1 MCCRHGSVSTGRQ
14 QNKGWSGDRRTDTF
28 NYTDSGVIVNIEND
42 QEKIINV
49 PTAPVKEQPIW
60 MRQST
65 VKGADQE
72 DMIMVI
78 WAYFQSYTTLK
89 WHGYL

>member
-1 MCCRHGSVSTGRQ
+1 M
-14 QNKGWSGDRRTDTF
+14 
-28 NYTDSGVIVNIEND
+28 DSGVTVNIEND
-42 QEKIINV
+42 QERSITV

-65 VKGADQE
+65 VKGAEEE

-78 WAYFQSYTTLK
+78 WLAVY
-89 WHGYL
+89 